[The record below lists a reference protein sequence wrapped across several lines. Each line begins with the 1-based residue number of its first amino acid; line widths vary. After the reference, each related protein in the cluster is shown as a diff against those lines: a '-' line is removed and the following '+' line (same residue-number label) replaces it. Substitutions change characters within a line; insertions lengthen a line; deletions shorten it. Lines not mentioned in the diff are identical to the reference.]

1 MKGTVV
7 ATWVRTCRNF
17 YGDSFVDEAMSEAG
31 FQGKKIFFPAE
42 DVDELKIQKF
52 IKYISNHKGI
62 SEQELWK
69 KIGKDNIYSFSKD
82 FKAFFYHDNT
92 YSFLKSLY
100 DIHTVMTKRIPGAK
114 PPIVDIKAVSD
125 KEAVITYSSKRKMF
139 DYFLGMLEGSF
150 NYFKEEADLDVIE
163 KMEDGLKV
171 KITFNSEIN
180 YKKTYFI
187 NKILSFG
194 FIKSIG
200 FKAAIIT
207 FIIIFLTSLPILG
220 LNSIS
225 KGLLI
230 SLIGGVGSFIGTS
243 LVIRPMNHIEK
254 ILDNLNN
261 KEFIEE
267 SALVTND
274 KFENLYSKINNH
286 IKHIKSDFV
295 GFKGITDEMATFA
308 KNISIIS
315 EKMDKTS
322 EEISQVVNQVAST
335 SVDQAQNTE
344 SAAHILN
351 ENINALKV
359 IVDSEN
365 NNKEELEATINKISD
380 SYEQVDKVSKNILD
394 TLESFQE
401 VKVKGTQLGD
411 KAKDITNIVS
421 IVSQI
426 SDMTN
431 LLALNASI
439 EAARAGEQGKGFA
452 VVAEEVRKL
461 AEQTKDAVE
470 EINTNL
476 VQFVDD
482 IDILVKNIEKQY
494 DVLQGETKGLQLVR
508 DVSKETTTSVK
519 TVSVS
524 MIETINELD
533 KEAESIAD
541 MYNNIESLA
550 AIAEENSASSQ
561 EVSANVSLYTEE
573 IKKLIESIKEFK
585 KIAKYFEE
593 DLQKYKI

>member
-1 MKGTVV
+1 
-7 ATWVRTCRNF
+7 
-17 YGDSFVDEAMSEAG
+17 
-31 FQGKKIFFPAE
+31 
-42 DVDELKIQKF
+42 
-52 IKYISNHKGI
+52 
-62 SEQELWK
+62 
-69 KIGKDNIYSFSKD
+69 
-82 FKAFFYHDNT
+82 
-92 YSFLKSLY
+92 
-100 DIHTVMTKRIPGAK
+100 
-114 PPIVDIKAVSD
+114 
-125 KEAVITYSSKRKMF
+125 
-139 DYFLGMLEGSF
+139 MLEGSF

>member
-482 IDILVKNIEKQY
+482 IDILVKNIENQY

>member
-1 MKGTVV
+1 MKGTTV

-17 YGDSFVDEAMSEAG
+17 YGDGFIDEAMINAG
-31 FQGKKIFFPAE
+31 FESSKIFSPAE

-52 IKYISNHKGI
+52 IKYISNNKEITEG
-62 SEQELWK
+62 ELWR
-69 KIGKDNIYSFSKD
+69 KIGRDNIYSFSKD

-114 PPIVDIKAVSD
+114 PPIVDIKAISD
-125 KEAVITYSSKRKMF
+125 RQAIITYSSKRKMF

-150 NYFKEEADLDVIE
+150 SYFKEEANFDVIE
-163 KMEDGLKV
+163 KTEDGLKV
-171 KITFNSEIN
+171 KITFNKDIK

-194 FIKSIG
+194 FVKSVG
-200 FKAAIIT
+200 FKAAIVTSIIT
-207 FIIIFLTSLPILG
+207 FLSTLPILG
-220 LNSIS
+220 LSSIF
-225 KGLLI
+225 KGLII
-230 SLIGGVGSFIGTS
+230 SLISGAGAFLGTS
-243 LVIRPMNHIEK
+243 LLIRPLTHIEK

-261 KEFIEE
+261 KEFVEE
-267 SALVTND
+267 SILITND
-274 KFENLYSKINNH
+274 RFERLYSKLNSH
-286 IKHIKSDFV
+286 IKNIKSDFV

-308 KNISIIS
+308 KNISTIS
-315 EKMDKTS
+315 ENMDKTS
-322 EEISQVVNQVAST
+322 EEISQVVNQVADT

-344 SAAHILN
+344 NAAHILN
-351 ENINALKV
+351 DNINALKL

-365 NNKEELEATINKISD
+365 NNKEELEATINRITD
-380 SYEQVDKVSKNILD
+380 SYEQVDKVSENILE
-394 TLESFQE
+394 TLGSFQE

-411 KAKDITNIVS
+411 KAKDITNIVY

-452 VVAEEVRKL
+452 VVADEVRKL

-476 VQFVDD
+476 VQFVHD
-482 IDILVKNIEKQY
+482 IDVLVKNIENKH
-494 DVLQGETKGLQLVR
+494 DVLQEATKGLVLIR
-508 DVSKETTTSVK
+508 DVNKGTTTSVR
-519 TVSVS
+519 TVSTS
-524 MIETINELD
+524 MIKTINELD
-533 KEAESIAD
+533 TEAESIAD

-550 AIAEENSASSQ
+550 AIAEQNSAASQ
-561 EVSANVSLYTEE
+561 EVSANVNLYTEE
-573 IKKLIESIKEFK
+573 IKNLIESINEFK
-585 KIAKYFEE
+585 KIAKFFEE
-593 DLQKYKI
+593 DLGKYKI

>member
-92 YSFLKSLY
+92 YSFFKSLY